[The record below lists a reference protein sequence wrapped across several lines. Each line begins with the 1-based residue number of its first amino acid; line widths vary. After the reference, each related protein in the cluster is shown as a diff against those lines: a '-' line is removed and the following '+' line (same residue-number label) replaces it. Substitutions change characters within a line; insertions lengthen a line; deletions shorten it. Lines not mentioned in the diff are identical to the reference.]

1 MKNITAWIA
10 ALGPPLSGLVVLLIS
25 AMLGWHLENVNIF
38 GWMQL
43 FIFRISLMYVFLRMD
58 YVAIQSQGFNPVK
71 LGIVSPQQGPYYLFS
86 RAKAFRQGRAYA
98 ITWCALFVIDV
109 VYPFL

>member
-1 MKNITAWIA
+1 
-10 ALGPPLSGLVVLLIS
+10 
-25 AMLGWHLENVNIF
+25 
-38 GWMQL
+38 
-43 FIFRISLMYVFLRMD
+43 MYVFLRMD